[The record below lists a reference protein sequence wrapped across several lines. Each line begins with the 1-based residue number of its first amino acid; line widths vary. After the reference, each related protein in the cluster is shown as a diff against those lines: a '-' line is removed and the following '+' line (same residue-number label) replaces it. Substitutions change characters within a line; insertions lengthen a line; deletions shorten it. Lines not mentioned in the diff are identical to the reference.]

1 MGSRPTVGRRVTI
14 FGAVAACVALAGGV
28 SACTSTTTTNG
39 TTNAAQG
46 SSAAPSGAASELQTQ
61 YQGVIKQVLPSVV
74 EIHTS
79 NSTGSGVVYD
89 DKGDIV
95 TNAHVVGGAHT
106 VQVLSSAT
114 SSPLEANVVGTF
126 TPDDLAVI
134 KVTSGASSLHPA
146 HFGSSAS
153 ITAGE
158 IVMAMGSPLGLY
170 GTVTQGII
178 SATGRTVTQGGT
190 SSGNPPITLVDA
202 LQTSASINSG
212 NSGGA
217 LVDLAGQVIGIP
229 TAAAQNP
236 SSGAQAAG
244 IGFAVP
250 SDTVNS
256 IAGQLISTGK
266 VTSSGRAALDITG
279 HDNVSTNGEAGG
291 VTVASVTSGGAAEK
305 AGIKQGDVIV
315 SVNNEQTP
323 NLTALTAILATL
335 KPGQQVPVQYVRNG
349 TLYTAM
355 VTLGEISTP

>member
-1 MGSRPTVGRRVTI
+1 MGSRPTRRATI
-14 FGAVAACVALAGGV
+14 LGAVAACLAFAGGL
-28 SACTSTTTTNG
+28 SACTSTTTTTG

-46 SSAAPSGAASELQTQ
+46 SATPSGPASELQAQ
-61 YQGVIKQVLPSVV
+61 YQNVIREVLPSVV

-114 SSPLEANVVGTF
+114 SSPLEANVIGTF

-146 HFGSSAS
+146 HFGSSGG

-190 SSGNPPITLVDA
+190 SSGNAPVTLVDA

-250 SDTVNS
+250 SDTVNN
-256 IAGQLISTGK
+256 IVGQLISTGK

-291 VTVASVTSGGAAEK
+291 VTVASVTSGGAAAK
-305 AGIKQGDVIV
+305 AGIMAGDVII

-335 KPGQQVPVQYVRNG
+335 KPGQEVPVQYVRNG
-349 TLYTAM
+349 TLHTAM
-355 VTLGEISTP
+355 VTLGELSTP